1 MVIKVRRKRKRQ
13 AANPPSPESKIQ
25 KYGSVSSSN
34 LTESTEDNVL
44 RRQMHVTQSAS
55 CLESDRSSF
64 TNSLALNSITN
75 SENSLNVSN
84 DDVFLESNEP
94 HYYGGRKYSDI
105 TCHRKR
111 GYNDANPLALYG
123 ADKYRTHSAS
133 AVEDVRWTCNGQYET
148 DNGSDIAS
156 SMYPDNSDAELG
168 QYQSDTEI
176 LACERLYR
184 QRKSSK
190 SSEAFRQA
198 NNATPTSLWSFDGS
212 EYEYTS
218 CQSSPAFG
226 KVCTHIYRVLL
237 CLQLLLNHTSIFT
250 HTYCLKY

>member
-1 MVIKVRRKRKRQ
+1 MIKVRRKRKRQ
-13 AANPPSPESKIQ
+13 APNPPSPDSKLQ

-34 LTESTEDNVL
+34 LTEPTKENSL
-44 RRQMHVTQSAS
+44 KRQPHITQSAS

-84 DDVFLESNEP
+84 DDVFIESTAESSCF
-94 HYYGGRKYSDI
+94 GGRKYSDI
-105 TCHRKR
+105 SYHKKQT
-111 GYNDANPLALYG
+111 YNEQNALTFSAN
-123 ADKYRTHSAS
+123 KYRTHSAS
-133 AVEDVRWTCNGQYET
+133 AVEDVRWACNGQYET
-148 DNGSDIAS
+148 DRVTDVQGSRS
-156 SMYPDNSDAELG
+156 HYGGLSYCMYPDVTDSELG

-190 SSEAFRQA
+190 SSDAFRQA

-226 KVCTHIYRVLL
+226 KV
-237 CLQLLLNHTSIFT
+237 
-250 HTYCLKY
+250 